1 MTGVF
6 RLNFLHHVDNIWG
19 PHSVDRFTHS
29 HKRKLPRYFSP
40 FWNPDYERV
49 DAFVLTEQG
58 IITGSFLQC
67 PLFLGLLGIG
77 LCRAMGTP
85 IVPK

>member
-1 MTGVF
+1 M
-6 RLNFLHHVDNIWG
+6 
-19 PHSVDRFTHS
+19 
-29 HKRKLPRYFSP
+29 
-40 FWNPDYERV
+40 

-67 PLFLGLLGIG
+67 PLFVGLLGIG

-85 IVPK
+85 IVPKWVSPSFWPILFGPISTFALALRKLFIANVLT